1 MIRVVYRWHVPA
13 ENFAEFQRIW
23 SETTNHIHETV
34 EGALGSFMLR
44 SSEND
49 EELLTIA
56 KWDSL
61 ESWKNFWGNQNP
73 EQMQAMRKLGERLS
87 AEAFEE
93 IEDYTR

>member
-13 ENFAEFQRIW
+13 ENFAEFQRTW
-23 SETTNHIHETV
+23 SETTHHIHETV

-49 EELLTIA
+49 EEILTIA

-61 ESWKNFWGNQNP
+61 ESWKDFWGNQNP
-73 EQMQAMRKLGERLS
+73 EQMLAMRKLGKRIS

-93 IEDYTR
+93 IEDFTR